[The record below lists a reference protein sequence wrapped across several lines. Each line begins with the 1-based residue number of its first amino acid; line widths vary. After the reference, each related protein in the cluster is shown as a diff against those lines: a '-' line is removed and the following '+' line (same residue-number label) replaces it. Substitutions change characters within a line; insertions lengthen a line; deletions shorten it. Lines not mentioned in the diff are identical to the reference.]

1 MKYFLIEADP
11 ASLEIQRT
19 EYSNASDALQARL
32 NREIQVRGT
41 GVEVVVVGSPSLDDL
56 KVTHSRYFRAEE
68 LPDIPGAC
76 KQDQEIARLHQM
88 SAELAQA
95 SQGS

>member
-32 NREIQVRGT
+32 KR
-41 GVEVVVVGSPSLDDL
+41 
-56 KVTHSRYFRAEE
+56 
-68 LPDIPGAC
+68 
-76 KQDQEIARLHQM
+76 
-88 SAELAQA
+88 
-95 SQGS
+95 